1 MTNFKKYMSMFE
13 SYENEQGHS
22 HQVLRLA
29 KYSAEVRRF
38 TYY

>member
-13 SYENEQGHS
+13 SYKNEYDYS

-29 KYSAEVRRF
+29 KF
-38 TYY
+38 